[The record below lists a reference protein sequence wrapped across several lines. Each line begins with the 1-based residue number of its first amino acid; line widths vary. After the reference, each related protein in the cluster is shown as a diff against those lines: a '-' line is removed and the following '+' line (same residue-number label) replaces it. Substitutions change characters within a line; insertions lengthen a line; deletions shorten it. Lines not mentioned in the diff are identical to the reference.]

1 MRRAAGHRATGVGTV
16 LGGLAL
22 WPFTQGVELPVSS
35 LPRAGVPL
43 VFLGGAE
50 ILPGPCR
57 AVRR

>member
-1 MRRAAGHRATGVGTV
+1 MWR
-16 LGGLAL
+16 
-22 WPFTQGVELPVSS
+22 FTQGVELPVIS
-35 LPRAGVPL
+35 LPRAGGLL